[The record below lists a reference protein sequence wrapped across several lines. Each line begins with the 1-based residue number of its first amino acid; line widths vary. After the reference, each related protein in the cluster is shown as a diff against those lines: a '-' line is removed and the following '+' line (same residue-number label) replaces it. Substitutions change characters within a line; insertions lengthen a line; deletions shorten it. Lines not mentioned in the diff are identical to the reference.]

1 MAISTSPPKRSGPST
16 GAATA
21 ARTAPTS
28 QEATTALS
36 GMANI
41 PSLRQLPFFAGVPE
55 ELLLPLASRCRW
67 QTFAR
72 GEVVV
77 DSGDASSEV
86 FFVAEGAVRVVVRT
100 ALGYEAILNDL
111 GAGSFFGELAAIDGV
126 ARSANVTAL
135 QRTRLCAVP
144 GPAFMEVVL
153 ASAAAGQRLMR
164 MLAGRLRAK
173 DERLLEFMAL
183 PVRQRL
189 MAELLRLSRDRGGEH
204 ALSPPPPQ
212 HVLAARIG
220 TRRETV
226 SREMSEMVR
235 AHLISVGRRAIV
247 LHRPEALQAEIELRL
262 RKSFDDPLVEAQR
275 RRSRDLVDG
284 ELEIIAPAGSGDA
297 TARTLLDDLVKRE
310 AEAFSAAAGRAAAL
324 ASAAVEAAKASND
337 RIEANNARLQAAL
350 AAFENCG

>member
-1 MAISTSPPKRSGPST
+1 MVEYVPHAGKTLMSSTTLRKG
-16 GAATA
+16 GAAVRSQTPCGPAGQA
-21 ARTAPTS
+21 APAS
-28 QEATTALS
+28 SAAALT
-36 GMANI
+36 GMANL
-41 PSLRQLPFFAGVPE
+41 PSLRQLPFFVGVPE
-55 ELLLPLASRCRW
+55 EILLALAGRCRW
-67 QTFAR
+67 QAYAP

-77 DSGDASSEV
+77 DSGDPSNEV

-144 GPAFMEVVL
+144 GAAFMEIVL
-153 ASAAAGQRLMR
+153 ASPAAGRRLMR

-189 MAELLRLSRDRGGEH
+189 MAELLRLSRDRGGGERT
-204 ALSPPPPQ
+204 LSPPPQQ

-226 SREMSEMVR
+226 SREMAEMAR
-235 AHLISVGRRAIV
+235 SGLLTVGRRAIV
-247 LHRPEALQAEIELRL
+247 LHKPDALQAEIEGRL
-262 RKSFDDPLVEAQR
+262 R
-275 RRSRDLVDG
+275 G
-284 ELEIIAPAGSGDA
+284 
-297 TARTLLDDLVKRE
+297 
-310 AEAFSAAAGRAAAL
+310 
-324 ASAAVEAAKASND
+324 AV
-337 RIEANNARLQAAL
+337 
-350 AAFENCG
+350 